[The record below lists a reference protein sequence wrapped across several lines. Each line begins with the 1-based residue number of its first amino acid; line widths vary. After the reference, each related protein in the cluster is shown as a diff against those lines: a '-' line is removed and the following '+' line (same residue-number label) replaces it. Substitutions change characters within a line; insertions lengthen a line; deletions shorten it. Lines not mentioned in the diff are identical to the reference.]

1 MSKEFKLDPSVADE
15 LKHYG
20 VKGMKWGV
28 RNDRTASGLQRKDAR
43 WVRRKSAKVTAKA
56 RKKSSREIKK
66 LTKEIQRDP
75 TALTKSG
82 RLSSKAILDY
92 NTKVAATMSSKVK
105 DLKSPS
111 GKTVTFVAKRGE
123 VGVLLALA
131 DQGYDMSRLRN
142 GLFTSG
148 KVAYRKETITRV
160 SSR

>member
-15 LKHYG
+15 LKHHG

-28 RNDRTASGLQRKDAR
+28 RKDRTTSGLQRKDAR
-43 WVRRKSAKVTAKA
+43 WVRRNSAKVTAKA

-66 LTKEIQRDP
+66 LTKELQRDP

-92 NTKVAATMSSKVK
+92 NTKVASAMNSKVK
-105 DLKSPS
+105 NLKSPS

-123 VGVLLALA
+123 VGVMLALA

-148 KVAYRKETITRV
+148 KVAYRKETVTRV

>member
-1 MSKEFKLDPSVADE
+1 MSNEIDGFLA
-15 LKHYG
+15 HYG

-28 RNDRTASGLQRKDAR
+28 RKDRKSSGLQRKDDR
-43 WVRRKSAKVTAKA
+43 WVRRKSAKVTEKA

-66 LTKEIQRDP
+66 LTKELQRDP
-75 TALTKSG
+75 TAITKSG

-92 NTKVAATMSSKVK
+92 NTKVASVMNSKVK

-131 DQGYDMSRLRN
+131 DQGYDMARLRN
-142 GLFTSG
+142 GLFSSG
-148 KVAYRKETITRV
+148 KVAYRKETVNRV